1 MASCGLTHRK
11 NLKRANDLE
20 WEHIVPF
27 SWFYQGR
34 LCATKA
40 FREENCT
47 STSTSGKVKSA
58 RKCCAKT
65 DELANRFESDLFNLR
80 PSPLGHHRRLQIV
93 RLDQDIAAHKHVR
106 SRSATLWFVHP
117 LRLRNTNSCP
127 DTGSRPSVSATNIT
141 KPSICLRKS
150 TGWRYNHTAVLNGNI
165 ILVPSVCAPT
175 RAPARDCG

>member
-1 MASCGLTHRK
+1 MASCGLEHRK
-11 NLKRANDLE
+11 NHDRADNLE

-47 STSTSGKVKSA
+47 STSGKAKSS

-80 PSPLGHHRRLQIV
+80 PAAGEINGDRSNRRYGEIADEIRNYGSCDFEVDFKDKLAEPPPHV
-93 RLDQDIAAHKHVR
+93 RGDIARVIFYMLETYGVR
-106 SRSATLWFVHP
+106 
-117 LRLRNTNSCP
+117 
-127 DTGSRPSVSATNIT
+127 VSAEDLAMYQRWDIEDPVDSVERDLAERTAAVQGN
-141 KPSICLRKS
+141 KN
-150 TGWRYNHTAVLNGNI
+150 RYVT
-165 ILVPSVCAPT
+165 P
-175 RAPARDCG
+175 